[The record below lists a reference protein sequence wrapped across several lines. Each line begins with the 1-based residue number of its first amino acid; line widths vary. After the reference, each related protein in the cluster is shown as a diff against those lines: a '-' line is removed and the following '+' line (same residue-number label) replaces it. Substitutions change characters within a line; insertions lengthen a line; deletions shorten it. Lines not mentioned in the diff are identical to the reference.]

1 MIGGPLFAKIDSTGG
16 FIGRIAWTNKGPES
30 HEAWGYVEWLDRCW
44 WGELWIIRCFFGDR

>member
-1 MIGGPLFAKIDSTGG
+1 MIGRPLFAKIDSTGG

-44 WGELWIIRCFFGDR
+44 WGELWIIRRFFG